1 MSAPSAPTHVDIRG
15 AMHYAPFMASIVEGE
30 LMTDPQGILAER
42 EALALRSMYAL
53 IAIAENSKDDKARVS
68 ACTEL
73 NKMLSLGLS
82 NRPQTFRA
90 TQVNNNLRLGTPT
103 SDDAT
108 MKLLAKFNGGG
119 PGSATTVDTTAIN
132 ESLDALGGDNE
143 EDL

>member
-1 MSAPSAPTHVDIRG
+1 MRTLTSVAPVDSGTPVRHTHL
-15 AMHYAPFMASIVEGE
+15 MASIVEGE
-30 LMTDPQGILAER
+30 LMTDPQGVLAER

-53 IAIAENSKDDKARVS
+53 VSIAENSKDDKARVS

-119 PGSATTVDTTAIN
+119 TNAAPTDIRAVN
-132 ESLDALGGDNE
+132 ESLDALG
-143 EDL
+143 DLDE